1 MPVEFRLHGS
11 IAIIT
16 LNNPEDRNSLST
28 TLVTDTLHILSEPV
42 VQNARAIV
50 IAANGP
56 AFCAGANIDNLLRS
70 GWMEGRSAS
79 SNPTV
84 LFRRIASYSRPVI
97 AAVQGMALGGG
108 FELML
113 SCDLAIAS
121 DTASFSLPE
130 AGHGVVPN
138 TGLALLAP
146 MIGRRKALELML
158 TRRRVSAQEALELG
172 IVNMVTPS
180 LAVTHTA
187 IALAESIVSGA
198 SPGAIEEIKISLNKH
213 AGIDWD
219 EIDGTLQRLPPA
231 EWQEGLTAFI
241 EHRPP
246 KYDQFWEK

>member
-1 MPVEFRLHGS
+1 MPVEIRFSGS

-16 LNNPEDRNSLST
+16 LNNPEDRNSLSMR
-28 TLVTDTLHILSEPV
+28 LVTDTLNILNEPV

-50 IAANGP
+50 ITAIGP
-56 AFCAGANIDNLLRS
+56 AFCAGANIDDLLRS
-70 GWMEGRSAS
+70 GWMEGLSAN
-79 SNPTV
+79 SNPSA
-84 LFRRIASYSRPVI
+84 LFRRIASYPRPVI

-121 DTASFSLPE
+121 DSASFSLPE
-130 AGHGVVPN
+130 IGHGVVPN

-146 MIGRRKALELML
+146 MVGRRKALELML
-158 TRRRVSAQEALELG
+158 TRRRISAQEALELG
-172 IVNMVTPS
+172 IVNVVTPS

-198 SPGAIEEIKISLNKH
+198 SPGAIAEIKTSLDKH

-219 EIDGTLQRLPPA
+219 EIDGTLKRLPPA
-231 EWQEGLTAFI
+231 EWQEGLSAFT